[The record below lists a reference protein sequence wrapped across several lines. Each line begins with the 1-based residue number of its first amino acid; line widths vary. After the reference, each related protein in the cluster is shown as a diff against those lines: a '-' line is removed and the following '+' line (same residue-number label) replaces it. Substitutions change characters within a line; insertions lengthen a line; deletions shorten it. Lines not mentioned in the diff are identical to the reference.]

1 MPATTL
7 RFYESAGLLSA
18 QRTAS
23 GYRIYDDAAVD
34 RLEFISAAKLLGLPL
49 EQIRDLLV
57 VWEQGVC
64 AHVRARLLPL
74 VADGIGDA
82 EHRIAELTAFSARLA
97 KVHEDLLA
105 PAPEGA
111 CGPGCGC
118 VPEVTGPVLLEL
130 SSLADLGS
138 SCLPSED
145 VGDGQVVWQQAAVAC
160 TLSGAEQTGR
170 VDAWQRLLTSATG
183 RAEITDGVRLEFP
196 SDPDLVAAVAGLAAA
211 EQKCCA
217 FFDFTLHLTA
227 STLELTVRAPE
238 AAGPLMAE
246 LFGAPA

>member
-7 RFYESAGLLSA
+7 RFYETAGLLSA

-49 EQIRDLLV
+49 EQIRDLLG

-74 VADGIGDA
+74 VATGIGDA

-97 KVHEDLLA
+97 RVHEDLLA

-118 VPEVTGPVLLEL
+118 VPAATGPVLLEL
-130 SSLADLGS
+130 SSLADLGPS
-138 SCLPSED
+138 SMPRED
-145 VGDGQVVWQQAAVAC
+145 VGDGQEWQQTAVAC

-170 VDAWQRLLTSATG
+170 ADEWQRLLASATG
-183 RAEITDGVRLEFP
+183 RSQITNGVQLEFP
-196 SDPDLVAAVAGLAAA
+196 SDPDVVAAVARLAAA

-217 FFDFTLHLTA
+217 FFDFTLQLTA
-227 STLELTVRAPE
+227 STLVLTVRAPE
-238 AAGPLMAE
+238 AADALMAE
-246 LFGAPA
+246 LFGASA

>member
-49 EQIRDLLV
+49 EQIRDLLG

-82 EHRIAELTAFSARLA
+82 ERRIAELSAFSARLA
-97 KVHEDLLA
+97 RVHADLLT

-118 VPEVTGPVLLEL
+118 MPAAPGPVLVEL
-130 SSLADLGS
+130 SGLADHGPS
-138 SCLPSED
+138 STLRDD
-145 VGDGQVVWQQAAVAC
+145 VGGGQVWQRAAVAC
-160 TLSGAEQTGR
+160 TLSGADQAGR
-170 VDAWQRLLTSATG
+170 VDEWRRLLTSATG

-196 SDPDLVAAVAGLAAA
+196 SHPDLVAAVARLAAA

-227 STLELTVRAPE
+227 AALVLTVRAPE
-238 AAGPLMAE
+238 AADALMAE
-246 LFGAPA
+246 LFGASA

>member
-34 RLEFISAAKLLGLPL
+34 RLAFISAAKLLGLPL
-49 EQIRDLLV
+49 EQIRDLLG

-74 VADGIGDA
+74 VVAGISDA
-82 EHRIAELTAFSARLA
+82 EHRIAELSAFSAHLSR
-97 KVHEDLLA
+97 VHEDLLA

-118 VPEVTGPVLLEL
+118 VPAATGPVLLDL
-130 SSLADLGS
+130 SSRADLGS
-138 SCLPSED
+138 SALPRAG
-145 VGDGQVVWQQAAVAC
+145 VGDGQEVAVAC

-170 VDAWQRLLTSATG
+170 VDEWQRLLTSATG
-183 RAEITDGVRLEFP
+183 RSQIADGVRLEFP
-196 SDPDLVAAVAGLAAA
+196 CDPDLVAAVARLAAA

-227 STLELTVRAPE
+227 STLVVTVRAPE

-246 LFGAPA
+246 LFGVSA